1 MLEFNFLRVNMECVK
16 EGFRVCNF
24 LDEVLFIV
32 DDIINFDDCCKV
44 IQIELDSLLVEC
56 NMFFREIGEFFK
68 LGQKDEVE

>member
-1 MLEFNFLRVNMECVK
+1 MIGYCYLLKFVKEYCIMLEFNFLRVNIECVK

-44 IQIELDSLLVEC
+44 I
-56 NMFFREIGEFFK
+56 
-68 LGQKDEVE
+68 